1 MGIKDTSIFKRLR
14 QFMNPAVKGKMIDG
28 VLSGFASGD
37 ESNANNVI
45 LMKDQLFIASAT
57 RRYLQNLLSGIGVTK
72 PVNVGIDDD
81 SFRELAIK
89 QTNTKL
95 VTNVFLDV
103 LETFYG
109 ADAVKASAI
118 STKTEGYKL
127 EDGMTL
133 IIHADKQSKVLTITF
148 TAKDFTNIAHAT
160 ADEICAVISRFAF
173 NAGYP
178 IVAITEVDK
187 VLDLRYVKV
196 RSLTKGPNSSITI
209 IGGSAQ
215 NVLQFLAPSPAQSK
229 DGTEYAVSFVG
240 QYVRFTWVAG
250 PDPGLQ
256 FLNAGDTVNI
266 YGPSV
271 LEINRGTFTVENAQG
286 GAVNDSFFEILN
298 PIFTA
303 QANIVCN
310 PADSVSGDGQAK
322 ATADILAAP
331 AGAIRLSN
339 VVTVYT
345 TTAHNFAAGS
355 MVTIKDTENTT
366 FFGTFL
372 IASVTPTSFTYN
384 QIGLDSSTGGGT
396 AEVAFTIATE
406 PTGAVRLN
414 SVTTI
419 TTTVPHSFVVGQQVN
434 ILKVRDSSF
443 DGLFTIT
450 AVTASSFDYVQDY
463 SNEIT
468 FFQTK
473 RNTIQSLDRY
483 ATVYEANPYE
493 ITVFLPV
500 TTRIV
505 RRGLIGSWHIHSSST
520 DRSFPGS
527 YIFSPKSGLSITRV
541 GTKLNEPLVAGNVK
555 TVIAMQDTSQ
565 FPDAEGFLMLNWG
578 EENQEGPIRYLSR
591 PSSGSLLVDASYKFK
606 QDHVTNS
613 SVHLIKDTHPVQPK
627 PDGSSRQA
635 FLTGSASGRLEAEKL
650 IEKLKASGI
659 FLNIILVVP
668 EGPGLHDMRYVY
680 DIGDN
685 ENIY

>member
-1 MGIKDTSIFKRLR
+1 MGIKDTTIFKRLR

-37 ESNANNVI
+37 QSNANNVI

-57 RRYLQNLLSGIGVTK
+57 HRYLQNLLSGIGVIK

-133 IIHADKQSKVLTITF
+133 IILADKQTKPLTITF

-173 NAGYP
+173 NAAYP

-196 RSLTKGPNSSITI
+196 RSLTKGPNSAITI
-209 IGGSAQ
+209 VGGSAQ

-250 PDPGLQ
+250 PDPALQ

-298 PIFTA
+298 PIFKA
-303 QANIVCN
+303 QANVICN
-310 PADSVSGDGQAK
+310 PADSVSGDGQVK
-322 ATADILAAP
+322 ATADILTSP
-331 AGAIRLSN
+331 TGLIRSAN

-345 TTAHNFAAGS
+345 ATPHNFAIGN
-355 MVTIKDTENTT
+355 MVNIKDSDNTT
-366 FFGTFL
+366 FFGTFP
-372 IASVTPTSFTYN
+372 ITSVLPTSFTFN
-384 QIGLDSSTGGGT
+384 QIGIDAISGGGT
-396 AEVAFTIATE
+396 AEVTFIISAE
-406 PTGAVRLN
+406 PVGAIRLN
-414 SVTTI
+414 SLTTI
-419 TTTVPHSFVVGQQVN
+419 TTTTNHSFVIGQQVSVS
-434 ILKVRDSSF
+434 KVRDSSF
-443 DGLFTIT
+443 DGLVTVT
-450 AVTASSFDYVQDY
+450 GVTANTFNYIQDS

-473 RNTIQSLDRY
+473 RNTLQSLDRY

-493 ITVFLPV
+493 ITIFLPV

-505 RRGLIGSWHIHSSST
+505 KRGLIGAWHLHSSST

-527 YIFSPKSGLSITRV
+527 YIFSPKSGLSITRT
-541 GTKLNEPLVAGNVK
+541 GTKLNEPLTAGTVK
-555 TVIAMQDTSQ
+555 TVVAMQNTTQ

-578 EENQEGPIRYLSR
+578 EENQEGPIRYFGR
-591 PSSGSLLVDASYKFK
+591 PSSGSLLVDPSYKFK
-606 QDHVTNS
+606 QDHANGS
-613 SVHLIKDTHPVQPK
+613 SVYIIKDTHPVIPR
-627 PDGSSRQA
+627 PDGTSRQA
-635 FLTGSASGRLEAEKL
+635 FLTGSASGRLEAESL